1 MASSLNRSSNPILL
15 YYISIIFKFS
25 CSLALELFFKG
36 NSLPVLKLLVSFL
49 SNLEKVMKRDRTAY
63 LYFLDNKVLQLV
75 NLIIKSKAVEATF
88 FIVPNRALIS

>member
-1 MASSLNRSSNPILL
+1 
-15 YYISIIFKFS
+15 
-25 CSLALELFFKG
+25 
-36 NSLPVLKLLVSFL
+36 
-49 SNLEKVMKRDRTAY
+49 MKRDRTAY